1 MPVKRVDSVTPHH
14 RCGVG
19 TRQHKPNTH
28 TMKTHVK
35 KGDNVEV
42 IAGKN
47 KGKRG
52 VVLSV
57 NAKKQTVTVEGARIL
72 KKATKP
78 TEADPEGGIKEIDGA
93 IHISNVKKVS

>member
-1 MPVKRVDSVTPHH
+1 MPKKKT
-14 RCGVG
+14 
-19 TRQHKPNTH
+19 Q

>member
-1 MPVKRVDSVTPHH
+1 
-14 RCGVG
+14 
-19 TRQHKPNTH
+19 
-28 TMKTHVK
+28 MKTHVK

-52 VVLSV
+52 VVLSL
-57 NAKKQTVTVEGARIL
+57 NAKKQTVVVEGARTI

-78 TEADPEGGIKEIDGA
+78 SESDPEGGIKEVDGP

>member
-1 MPVKRVDSVTPHH
+1 
-14 RCGVG
+14 
-19 TRQHKPNTH
+19 
-28 TMKTHVK
+28 MKTHVK

-42 IAGKN
+42 ITGKS

-52 VVLSV
+52 LVLSV
-57 NAKKQTVTVEGARIL
+57 NARKLTVIVEGARTV

-78 TEADPEGGIKEIDGA
+78 SESDPEGGIKEINAA

>member
-1 MPVKRVDSVTPHH
+1 
-14 RCGVG
+14 
-19 TRQHKPNTH
+19 
-28 TMKTHVK
+28 MKTHVK

-42 IAGKN
+42 ITGKS

-52 VVLSV
+52 LVLSV
-57 NAKKQTVTVEGARIL
+57 NAKKQTVIVEGARTV

-78 TEADPEGGIKEIDGA
+78 SESDPEGGIKEINAA

>member
-1 MPVKRVDSVTPHH
+1 
-14 RCGVG
+14 
-19 TRQHKPNTH
+19 
-28 TMKTHVK
+28 MKTHVK
-35 KGDNVEV
+35 KGDEV
-42 IAGKN
+42 QIIAGKS

-52 VVLSV
+52 VVPSV

-78 TEADPEGGIKEIDGA
+78 SESDPDGGIKEIDGA

>member
-1 MPVKRVDSVTPHH
+1 
-14 RCGVG
+14 
-19 TRQHKPNTH
+19 
-28 TMKTHVK
+28 MKTHVK
-35 KGDNVEV
+35 KGDEVIV

-52 VVLSV
+52 VVSSV
-57 NAKKQTVTVEGARIL
+57 NAAKQTVIVEGVRKL

-78 TEADPEGGIKEIDGA
+78 SESDPEGGIKEIEGA

>member
-1 MPVKRVDSVTPHH
+1 MI
-14 RCGVG
+14 
-19 TRQHKPNTH
+19 
-28 TMKTHVK
+28 KTHVK
-35 KGDNVEV
+35 KGDDVLV

-57 NAKKQTVTVEGARIL
+57 NAKKQTVIVEGARIL
-72 KKATKP
+72 KKAVKP
-78 TEADPEGGIKEIDGA
+78 SESDPEGGIKDIDGP

>member
-1 MPVKRVDSVTPHH
+1 
-14 RCGVG
+14 
-19 TRQHKPNTH
+19 
-28 TMKTHVK
+28 MKTHVK
-35 KGDNVEV
+35 KGDEVEV
-42 IAGKN
+42 ITGKN

-52 VVLSV
+52 VILSI
-57 NAKKQTVTVEGARIL
+57 NAKKQTVIVEGARKL

>member
-1 MPVKRVDSVTPHH
+1 
-14 RCGVG
+14 
-19 TRQHKPNTH
+19 
-28 TMKTHVK
+28 MKTHVK
-35 KGDNVEV
+35 KGDDVQV

-57 NAKKQTVTVEGARIL
+57 DARKQTVIVEGARTI

-78 TEADPEGGIKEIDGA
+78 SESDPDGGIKEMDGP

>member
-1 MPVKRVDSVTPHH
+1 
-14 RCGVG
+14 
-19 TRQHKPNTH
+19 
-28 TMKTHVK
+28 MKTHVK

-42 IAGKN
+42 ISGKS

-57 NAKKQTVTVEGARIL
+57 NAVKQTVIVEGARTL

-78 TEADPEGGIKEIDGA
+78 SESDPDGGIKEIDGA